1 MTTWVRDHS
10 VSLALAGAVAAAL
23 VWYALASATGLIF
36 HFMPAGPTLVAAWIV
51 RSADDQPPSRGRR
64 AALLA
69 LSASVALAT
78 TVVLAAQGH
87 PLDEPPLT
95 ALALA
100 GGVGIGAWVLRTP
113 GGPDVRHHTVDR
125 PPHR

>member
-1 MTTWVRDHS
+1 MTTWIRDHR

-36 HFMPAGPTLVAAWIV
+36 HFLPAGPTLVAAWIV
-51 RSADDQPPSRGRR
+51 RSADDRPPSRGRR

-69 LSASVALAT
+69 LGVSVALAMAL
-78 TVVLAAQGH
+78 VLAAQGR

-95 ALALA
+95 ALAIA
-100 GGVGIGAWVLRTP
+100 AGVGIGAWLLRTP
-113 GGPDVRHHTVDR
+113 SVPDVGHHTVD
-125 PPHR
+125 

>member
-1 MTTWVRDHS
+1 MTTWIRNHRVF
-10 VSLALAGAVAAAL
+10 LALGGAVTAAL

-69 LSASVALAT
+69 LGASVALAT
-78 TVVLAAQGH
+78 TAVLAAQGR

-100 GGVGIGAWVLRTP
+100 GGMGIGAWLLRTP
-113 GGPDVRHHTVDR
+113 SVPDVGHHTVD
-125 PPHR
+125 